1 MLNECFSSS
10 PSESVEMNLRKNKNT
25 IATVEN
31 LFRLSSNA
39 NNSWVTDTVLKA
51 IINDKLIASFNG
63 TCDLWYIIY
72 VFDIIFDARWL
83 L

>member
-63 TCDLWYIIY
+63 TCDL
-72 VFDIIFDARWL
+72 
-83 L
+83 